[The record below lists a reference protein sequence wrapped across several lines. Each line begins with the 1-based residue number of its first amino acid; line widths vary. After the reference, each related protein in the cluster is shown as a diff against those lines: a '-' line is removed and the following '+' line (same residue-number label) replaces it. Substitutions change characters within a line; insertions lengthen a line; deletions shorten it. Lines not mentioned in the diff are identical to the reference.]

1 MRAGLVAL
9 GCLGGLTGCSTAGVT
24 LPSGGGANFSRL
36 MSDLDFTYTRT
47 ADGSVSIRYTNKPS
61 EAADRAL
68 AIAESLAATV
78 ARSVVPIPLPARP
91 LPERLISPELGAP

>member
-1 MRAGLVAL
+1 MRAGIVAF

-24 LPSGGGANFSRL
+24 LPGGGGANFSRL
-36 MSDLDFTYTRT
+36 MSDLDFTYTKS
-47 ADGSVSIRYTNKPS
+47 ADGSVSIRYTNKPA

-78 ARSVVPIPLPARP
+78 ARSVIPVPIPARLPPEQLVSPGA
-91 LPERLISPELGAP
+91 LP